1 MHKKGYFLSIDAF
14 IAVGIV
20 FLGLAIFLSQYS
32 FKPPEY
38 QTFYY
43 STDVMD
49 TLYSSH
55 IYDLN
60 EDIYPYLKAYKANGS
75 IERFDITVLE
85 QLATFVYIYDTQNSD
100 KHLEMA
106 KNLTK
111 EIINSSVSNRFYYN
125 ITLKWDTKSFSLFNK
140 TIDRLGRTT
149 SAENSSMVIPSR
161 RLVSSV
167 VSGNDVELMVA
178 EVLVWQ

>member
-20 FLGLAIFLSQYS
+20 FLGMALFLSQYS

-43 STDVMD
+43 STDIMD
-49 TLYSSH
+49 TLYSVH

-60 EDIYPYLKAYKANGS
+60 EDLYPYLQKYKKDGS
-75 IERFDITVLE
+75 IERFDSTILE
-85 QLATFVYIYDTQNSD
+85 QLVIFLYDYDTTGDS
-100 KHLEMA
+100 KSLEMA
-106 KNLTK
+106 RNLTK
-111 EIINSSVSNRFYYN
+111 DIVNSSISDRYFYN
-125 ITLKWDTKSFSLFNK
+125 ITIRNDTDTFLLFSK
-140 TIDRLGRTT
+140 TLNRNGEIIH
-149 SAENSSMVIPSR
+149 AENSSLVIPSR
-161 RLVSSV
+161 RLVSAV
-167 VSGNDVELMVA
+167 VSGTDVELMTA